1 MESLRV
7 QTIVAAAVTAIGIIL
22 LAYMIS
28 VEGELGAI
36 PLLLL
41 AVGVGWLGLTR
52 RRIRSLRR
60 HP

>member
-7 QTIVAAAVTAIGIIL
+7 QTIAATVVILMGVLHVT
-22 LAYMIS
+22 YMIS

-41 AVGVGWLGLTR
+41 VVGAAWLTLTR
-52 RRIRSLRR
+52 VRVRSLGRR
-60 HP
+60 P

>member
-7 QTIVAAAVTAIGIIL
+7 QTIVAAAVTAVGIIL
-22 LAYMIS
+22 LTYMIS

-41 AVGVGWLGLTR
+41 AVGISWLGLTR
-52 RRIRSLRR
+52 RRIKSLRR
-60 HP
+60 QL

>member
-1 MESLRV
+1 M

-22 LAYMIS
+22 LTYMIS
-28 VEGELGAI
+28 VEGELGAV

-41 AVGVGWLGLTR
+41 ALGVGWLGLTR

>member
-7 QTIVAAAVTAIGIIL
+7 QTIVAAAVTAVGIIL
-22 LAYMIS
+22 LTYMIS

-41 AVGVGWLGLTR
+41 AVGISWLGLTR
-52 RRIRSLRR
+52 RRIKSLRR
-60 HP
+60 Q